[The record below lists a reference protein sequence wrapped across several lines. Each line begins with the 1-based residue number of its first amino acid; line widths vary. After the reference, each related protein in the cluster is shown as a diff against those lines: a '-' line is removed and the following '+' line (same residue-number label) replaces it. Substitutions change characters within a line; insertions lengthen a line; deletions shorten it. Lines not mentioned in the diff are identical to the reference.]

1 MIGGEKMQIDLT
13 KIPTPELI
21 EIRNILMHGVRGYAS
36 KENAELKRLKYEN
49 AQLKKVDHRRSV
61 LAEIGVDIDE
71 DSDYWLSLDDATF
84 DFVVGKMVDIQKE
97 LALAEKTQSIR
108 VPALISQHELNTL
121 DTVREGLTNL
131 KNRRNGDGS

>member
-1 MIGGEKMQIDLT
+1 MNIDLT

-21 EIRNILMHGVRGYAS
+21 EIRNILKYGVRGYAS
-36 KENAELKRLKYEN
+36 ENPELKRLKYEN

-84 DFVVGKMVDIQKE
+84 NFVVGKMVDIRKE
-97 LALAEKTQSIR
+97 AALAEKTQSIR
-108 VPALISQHELNTL
+108 IPALVSAQELNTL
-121 DTVREGLTNL
+121 DIVREGLANL
-131 KNRRNGDGS
+131 KNRRNGNGN